1 MDILFTLKLVKGV
14 FAILDLFVWA
24 RLIISWIPHDPYN
37 DITRI
42 VYKITEPML
51 KPIRETGFSMKAMDR
66 SMKYIENIL
75 FETLGNKLTLSFQKN
90 VPSSTVN
97 KNSKSQKMQDSDP
110 KDEEVFNKVV
120 DLFDGEILR

>member
-1 MDILFTLKLVKGV
+1 MDILFTLKLVKGI

-51 KPIRETGFSMKAMDR
+51 KPIRD
-66 SMKYIENIL
+66 II
-75 FETLGNKLTLSFQKN
+75 
-90 VPSSTVN
+90 PSS
-97 KNSKSQKMQDSDP
+97 SLGIDISP
-110 KDEEVFNKVV
+110 F
-120 DLFDGEILR
+120 ILLVLLNIAESIALRTFVY

>member
-42 VYKITEPML
+42 VYKATEPML
-51 KPIRETGFSMKAMDR
+51 KPSTCLRVNYRR
-66 SMKYIENIL
+66 SQYINY
-75 FETLGNKLTLSFQKN
+75 KQK
-90 VPSSTVN
+90 
-97 KNSKSQKMQDSDP
+97 
-110 KDEEVFNKVV
+110 
-120 DLFDGEILR
+120 